1 METRIVYGVDPDT
14 DLRMPFN
21 RADYFISN
29 ANVPQR
35 CAPNT
40 GVLEKVVV
48 NQNGGGLTNFLPLL
62 DCVADMQV
70 VYRRDT
76 NGDGTIDNTTDDI
89 ALS

>member
-1 METRIVYGVDPDT
+1 MMYGVDQDT
-14 DLRMPFN
+14 NLRMPFN

-29 ANVPQR
+29 TNAPSR

-48 NQNGGGLTNFLPLL
+48 NQSDGRLTNFLPLV

-70 VYRRDT
+70 IFRLDT
-76 NGDGTIDNTTDDI
+76 DGR
-89 ALS
+89 